1 MAPESR
7 ALQKGTR
14 LPFGLP
20 NTPATFLKSKWTK
33 TIKQKI
39 KGLKP
44 FRYRTKKKKLSK
56 LKLTLA
62 FKSPHLQHPLSHIL
76 TTNNLVHCT
85 SSTKIMR
92 NNAYILPPSTQMAT
106 TERQPN
112 LGLTVFR
119 ASNMFCAI
127 RMKIFQTKASMTH
140 KGTYDWFRLFYFALL
155 NPIQKRQPTNLITKL
170 KKRLPKK
177 E

>member
-1 MAPESR
+1 
-7 ALQKGTR
+7 
-14 LPFGLP
+14 
-20 NTPATFLKSKWTK
+20 
-33 TIKQKI
+33 
-39 KGLKP
+39 
-44 FRYRTKKKKLSK
+44 
-56 LKLTLA
+56 
-62 FKSPHLQHPLSHIL
+62 
-76 TTNNLVHCT
+76 
-85 SSTKIMR
+85 MR

-140 KGTYDWFRLFYFALL
+140 KGTYDWFRLFYFALQ